1 MALIILASF
10 FPGVSG
16 HIFRTDTFNVT
27 EDVNFRDSSFV
38 GNVNVPDERGIAEIF
53 RDSSFVGNVS
63 HLNFLDSSFLQAA
76 VQAAA
81 GSSGGALGS
90 TPEPMWQLIRKK
102 GYTKANSA
110 KDAGGGGA
118 GVDRMSFGI
127 IGPGSAQG
135 VGASHTAPMVSVLE
149 ELVLMGH
156 NVWCFHDEA
165 TKRDCPTDLNEITIW
180 GGDGDCADHPT
191 TPAPIPVP
199 DGNCEYRPGIGKG

>member
-1 MALIILASF
+1 MSFCLHKNPGAWSAIMALIILASF

-27 EDVNFRDSSFV
+27 EDVN
-38 GNVNVPDERGIAEIF
+38 F